1 MLNQFVWG
9 LCLLLEGSLLLRAWR
24 TGLLARFPLFYSYIA
39 WVLAKDLL
47 SIPVYLYYPS
57 AYVSFY
63 WTAEFLLA
71 AFSYGVLMEIY
82 GQSLRNYPGVARFFR
97 ILLITMFF
105 VIAARVSI
113 GLFGNW
119 LSFARAIG
127 DLERNL
133 RQLQAV
139 LLCCLLFLFVYYKI
153 PVGKNLR
160 GLMFGY
166 ALFIGTDVITL
177 TFMVHPGTP
186 VDHWMRKFE
195 PAFYAVSLI
204 IWSVTLWASR
214 PEVAADTP
222 YGIEHDYQHLAQE
235 TKMMLARAREH
246 LARTARS

>member
-1 MLNQFVWG
+1 MVNQLIWG
-9 LCLLLEGSLLLRAWR
+9 FCILLEGLLLVRAWR
-24 TGLLARFPLFYSYIA
+24 GGLLARFPLFYSYIS
-39 WVLAKDLL
+39 WVLLKDLL
-47 SIPVYLYYPS
+47 GIPIYAHPTL
-57 AYVSFY
+57 YVSFY

-71 AFSYGVLMEIY
+71 AFSYGVLVEIY
-82 GQSLRNYPGVARFFR
+82 GQSLKNYPGVARFFK
-97 ILLITMFF
+97 ILLTTIFF

-113 GLFGNW
+113 GLSANW

-153 PVGKNLR
+153 PAGKNLR

-166 ALFIGTDVITL
+166 VLFIGTDVITL
-177 TFMVHPGTP
+177 TFMAHPGTAL
-186 VDHWMRKFE
+186 DQWMRQFE

-204 IWSVTLWASR
+204 IWLVTLWASR
-214 PEVAADTP
+214 PEIAADAAC
-222 YGIEHDYQHLAQE
+222 GIEQDYQHLAQE
-235 TKMMLARAREH
+235 TKLILVRAREH